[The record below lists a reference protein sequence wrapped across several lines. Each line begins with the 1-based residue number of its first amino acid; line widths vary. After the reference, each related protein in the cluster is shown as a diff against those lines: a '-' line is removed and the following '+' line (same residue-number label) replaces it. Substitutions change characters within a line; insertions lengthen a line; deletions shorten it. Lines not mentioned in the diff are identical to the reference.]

1 MKRGPEENN
10 EKTHIETGEG
20 RARPLVI
27 ESLLFSDFRNYDR
40 FSLDEPGNLVVF
52 TGKNAVGKTNIL
64 EGIQLLTSATSFRHP
79 QVMQLVRE
87 GCASSR
93 IMMRAGD
100 GNRMLEVALGLEPGK
115 RRYTVN
121 GKTKAA
127 ADVRGLLPAVMFTPD
142 DLQLA
147 KKGSGVKR
155 DSLDDLGM
163 QLTRNYYIVRHDYE
177 KTIRYKNRLLK
188 EEASPD
194 LVASINETLITCG
207 AQLHCLRRALFDRMM
222 PHMKR
227 VYGEISQGGEG
238 LEGLYKPSWVH
249 LGERYA
255 LAANSMEGDSSRSPS
270 QVRDVLRESLEALAA
285 IERKSMRSLVGPHA
299 DKVEFQLAGR
309 DASAFASQGQQRTIV
324 LAWKMAEVQVVR
336 EVLGVA
342 PVLLLDDVL
351 SELDGARR
359 EMLVG
364 FVTED
369 VQTFI
374 AATDLDGFAPELVKR
389 ANVVSLPRVI

>member
-127 ADVRGLLPAVMFTPD
+127 ADVAACGGYLPGDLDALFVRLENGLAPTGENKPLLGQRPAEGLAVSALPGNPGGNLTCLDGKLGLRAGKLPD
-142 DLQLA
+142 D
-147 KKGSGVKR
+147 
-155 DSLDDLGM
+155 
-163 QLTRNYYIVRHDYE
+163 
-177 KTIRYKNRLLK
+177 
-188 EEASPD
+188 
-194 LVASINETLITCG
+194 
-207 AQLHCLRRALFDRMM
+207 RA
-222 PHMKR
+222 
-227 VYGEISQGGEG
+227 V
-238 LEGLYKPSWVH
+238 
-249 LGERYA
+249 
-255 LAANSMEGDSSRSPS
+255 
-270 QVRDVLRESLEALAA
+270 
-285 IERKSMRSLVGPHA
+285 
-299 DKVEFQLAGR
+299 
-309 DASAFASQGQQRTIV
+309 
-324 LAWKMAEVQVVR
+324 
-336 EVLGVA
+336 
-342 PVLLLDDVL
+342 
-351 SELDGARR
+351 
-359 EMLVG
+359 
-364 FVTED
+364 
-369 VQTFI
+369 
-374 AATDLDGFAPELVKR
+374 
-389 ANVVSLPRVI
+389 